1 MVPLVVQFM
10 QHSKLTVDA
19 VIKTHQGI
27 VLIKRANEPFK
38 DFWALPGG
46 FVDYGETVEDA
57 CIRES
62 KEETGLDIKIIKLL
76 GVYSKMG
83 RDPRGHTVSVIFLA
97 EAKGEP
103 VAGDDA
109 KEVGVFAQ
117 DQLPEKLAFDHKD
130 VLKDAFRIY

>member
-1 MVPLVVQFM
+1 MEQT
-10 QHSKLTVDA
+10 KLTVDA
-19 VIKTHQGI
+19 VIMTSQGL
-27 VLIKRANEPFK
+27 VLIRRKNEPFK

-46 FVDYGETVEDA
+46 FVDYGESVENA
-57 CIRES
+57 CIREA
-62 KEETGLDIKIIKLL
+62 KEETGLDIKITKLL

-117 DQLPEKLAFDHKD
+117 NQVPKNLAFDHKN
-130 VLKDAFRIY
+130 VLKDAFENF

>member
-1 MVPLVVQFM
+1 MVPLVVRFM

-19 VIKTHQGI
+19 VINNPEGI

-38 DFWALPGG
+38 DFWALSGG
-46 FVDYGETVEDA
+46 FVDYGETVENA
-57 CIRES
+57 CIREA
-62 KEETGLDIKIIKLL
+62 KEETGLDIKITKLL

-83 RDPRGHTVSVIFLA
+83 RDPRGHTVSVVFLA
-97 EAKGEP
+97 EADGEP

-109 KEVGVFAQ
+109 KEVGVFAKN
-117 DQLPEKLAFDHKD
+117 QLPEKLAFDHEG